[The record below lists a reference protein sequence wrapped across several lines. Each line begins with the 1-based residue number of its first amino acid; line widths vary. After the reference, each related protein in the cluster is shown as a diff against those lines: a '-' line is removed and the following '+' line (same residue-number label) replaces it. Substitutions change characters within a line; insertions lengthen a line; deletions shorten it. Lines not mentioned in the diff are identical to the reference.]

1 VSASR
6 RLTQRDIAQLAGV
19 SQATV
24 SLVLN
29 EAKSAQGRIPPETR
43 ERVLKAIR
51 DTGYVAD
58 PIARSMVKGANR
70 ILGVFTYE
78 PAFPIAQ
85 ADFYTPFLM
94 GIEEAAESLGYD
106 LLLMTA
112 SARDNSGRKRIFGE
126 SGRLRLA
133 DGCLILGSQ
142 FDRDELAQLVAGDY
156 PYVAV
161 GRRDDAGGP
170 VRYVG
175 ADYIAATKTLVDQAL
190 AKGHRQFAFIGTTGP
205 AESIADRWHGF
216 QSAIKGRAEL
226 VHVDAIENGD
236 PARQLAEVQAS
247 SATVVFFAEVLEAVA
262 FDTYAR
268 AQGVKIPSDLSIVVL
283 GSGTRTHTLR
293 LHRAFTCYAIPREE
307 MGRQAAA
314 MLVQTLLDPSQV
326 PQVLLTCEI
335 VAGETLAPPN
345 AKKDSLK

>member
-1 VSASR
+1 MSAAR

-43 ERVLKAIR
+43 ERVLKVIR
-51 DTGYVAD
+51 ETGYVAD

-70 ILGVFTYE
+70 ILGVFTYQ

-94 GIEEAAESLGYD
+94 GIEEAAEALGYD

-112 SARDNSGRKRIFGE
+112 AARDESGRKRIFGE
-126 SGRLRLA
+126 TGRLRLA

-175 ADYIAATKTLVDQAL
+175 ADYITATTTLVDQAL
-190 AKGHRQFAFIGTTGP
+190 AKGHRRFAFIGTTGP
-205 AESIADRWHGF
+205 AESISDRWLGF
-216 QSAIKGRAEL
+216 QSALKGKGEL
-226 VHVDAIENGD
+226 VHVDAVENGD
-236 PARQLAEVQAS
+236 PARQVAEIGAS
-247 SATVVFFAEVLEAVA
+247 GATVVFFAEVLEAVA
-262 FDTYAR
+262 FDNHAR
-268 AQGVKIPSDLSIVVL
+268 AQGISIPGDLSIVVL

-314 MLVQTLLDPSQV
+314 MLVETLRDPSQV
-326 PQVLLTCEI
+326 PQVLLQCEI
-335 VAGETLAPPN
+335 VAGETLAAPN
-345 AKKDSLK
+345 PKKDNLK

>member
-1 VSASR
+1 MVR
-6 RLTQRDIAQLAGV
+6 RLTQRDIAIFAGV

-29 EAKSAQGRIPPETR
+29 EAKSAEGRIPPETR

-70 ILGVFTYE
+70 ILGVFTYQ

-94 GIEEAAESLGYD
+94 GIEEEAERLSYD

-112 SARDNSGRKRIFGE
+112 AARDDNGRKRIFGE
-126 SGRLRLA
+126 TGRLRLA

-170 VRYVG
+170 VR
-175 ADYIAATKTLVDQAL
+175 
-190 AKGHRQFAFIGTTGP
+190 
-205 AESIADRWHGF
+205 
-216 QSAIKGRAEL
+216 
-226 VHVDAIENGD
+226 
-236 PARQLAEVQAS
+236 
-247 SATVVFFAEVLEAVA
+247 
-262 FDTYAR
+262 
-268 AQGVKIPSDLSIVVL
+268 
-283 GSGTRTHTLR
+283 
-293 LHRAFTCYAIPREE
+293 
-307 MGRQAAA
+307 
-314 MLVQTLLDPSQV
+314 
-326 PQVLLTCEI
+326 
-335 VAGETLAPPN
+335 
-345 AKKDSLK
+345 

>member
-1 VSASR
+1 MSAAR

-29 EAKSAQGRIPPETR
+29 EAKSAEGRIPPETR
-43 ERVLKAIR
+43 ERVLKVIR
-51 DTGYVAD
+51 ETGYVAD

-70 ILGVFTYE
+70 ILGVFTYQ

-94 GIEEAAESLGYD
+94 GIEEAAETLGYD

-112 SARDNSGRKRIFGE
+112 SARDDKGRKRIFGE

-175 ADYIAATKTLVDQAL
+175 ADYITATTTLVNQAL
-190 AKGHRQFAFIGTTGP
+190 AKGHKQFAFIGTTGP
-205 AESIADRWHGF
+205 AESIADRWLGF
-216 QSAIKGRAEL
+216 QSALKGKGEL
-226 VHVDAIENGD
+226 VHVDDVENGD
-236 PARQLAEVQAS
+236 PARQLTEVRAS
-247 SATVVFFAEVLEAVA
+247 GATVVFFAEVLEAVA
-262 FDTYAR
+262 FDNHAR
-268 AQGVKIPSDLSIVVL
+268 AQGISIPGDLSIVVL

-307 MGRQAAA
+307 MGKRAAA
-314 MLVQTLLDPSQV
+314 MLVETLADPSLVQQV
-326 PQVLLTCEI
+326 MLQCEI

-345 AKKDSLK
+345 PTKDSLK